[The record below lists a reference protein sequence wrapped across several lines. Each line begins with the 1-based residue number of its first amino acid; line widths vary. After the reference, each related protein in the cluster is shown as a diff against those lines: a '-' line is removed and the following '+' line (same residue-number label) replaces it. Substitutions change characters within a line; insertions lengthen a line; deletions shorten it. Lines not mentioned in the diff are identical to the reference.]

1 MDQDTMGLTTKT
13 RTLEIK
19 DLHVEVDGKE
29 ILHGINL
36 EFESNTVHAIM
47 GPNGSGKST
56 LAAVI
61 MGNPKY
67 KVSKGKIILNGE
79 DITNASVKERAD
91 LGIFLSFQYPV
102 EVPGVTINN
111 FLREA
116 VNIKREQAGKEKYSV
131 VEFYKLLKE
140 KMELLHMNSSFRTR
154 DLGVGFSGGE
164 KKRSEMLQ
172 LLLLKPVFAI
182 LDETD
187 SGLDV
192 DGIKAVAR
200 AIQIAKQETPMGIIL
215 ITHYEHFM
223 RELAPDKVTVLCN
236 GNIIQQG
243 SKELA
248 QKIQERGFAQFI
260 KKDTSKI

>member
-1 MDQDTMGLTTKT
+1 MENKKTTQK
-13 RTLEIK
+13 LEIQ
-19 DLHVEVDGKE
+19 DLHVEVEGKE
-29 ILHGINL
+29 ILHGISL
-36 EFESNTVHAIM
+36 SFESGIVHAIM

-56 LAAVI
+56 LANTI
-61 MGNPKY
+61 MGHPKY
-67 KVSKGKIILNGE
+67 KITKGKILFNNQ
-79 DITNASVKERAD
+79 DITHSSVKERAD
-91 LGIFLSFQYPV
+91 LGLFLSFQYPA

-116 VNIKREQAGKEKYSV
+116 INTRRERLGEEKLSV
-131 VEFYKLLKE
+131 VDSYKLLKE
-140 KMELLHMNSSFRTR
+140 KMELLDMDPKFRTR
-154 DLGVGFSGGE
+154 DLNAGFSGGE

-187 SGLDV
+187 SGLDI
-192 DGIKAVAR
+192 DGIKAVAK
-200 AIQIAKQETPMGIIL
+200 AIHIARHDSPMGIIL

-236 GNIIQQG
+236 GKIIQQG

-248 QKIQERGFAQFI
+248 QKIQEKGFAQFVEDN
-260 KKDTSKI
+260 KN